1 MKRIYSF
8 PFYVISVLFLL
19 SCSGSSS
26 SGIVSQKNEVL
37 DFFLRQWGAAVVL
50 SDSTAAPEPL
60 KYNNGESAETYT
72 INGINY
78 NLGPINLYNYKY
90 DKTTTVYYGPYFYS
104 SLMSSSLESSPVN
117 NFSDDDI
124 ALSSIPGKKEI
135 TEENERNMLLNLTR
149 RNFPEYYY
157 KSTANSDLQPNT
169 VDTYSF
175 YDYNGNTITAF
186 FVAAG
191 TVSSGGRT
199 ITVNVYA
206 DKNWYAAANA
216 PESCTAIL
224 QKFIGSGNKDSIYEW
239 VSNIFGAEWG
249 SSPYSEHISDAK
261 TISILMFDIDGDGYN
276 GTNGVFT
283 VGYFYSR
290 DNFKKTYYSFSN
302 EKIMFS
308 IDLPYMLKTA
318 SSETW
323 SPSSS
328 YPNKIYGTLAHEFQ
342 HMIHYY
348 QKSVVNGSYS
358 STWLNEMCS
367 VCTEDFI
374 ADKLGI
380 EGPRGIMNVN
390 SSGSQYISSGR
401 LPLFNSMN
409 DDSLTTWGGN
419 LADYSVVFGFGSYLS
434 RNFGGP
440 GLFRKIVNTS
450 KNDFDAIKESV
461 PSYSAIT
468 EDYSSTWNIS
478 GADEVRYIGASSVT
492 ITPITGGNTLY
503 FIVSNTDSSSS
514 KKITIQGGS
523 LSKSGTVAAGSN
535 TYFKTEKIT
544 NSETFYFTLESGVVV
559 TAVAR

>member
-1 MKRIYSF
+1 MKIIYSLL
-8 PFYVISVLFLL
+8 PYGISALSLF
-19 SCSGSSS
+19 SCSGSTSP
-26 SGIVSQKNEVL
+26 GTVSQKNDVL

-50 SDSTAAPEPL
+50 SDSTAAPDPL
-60 KYNNGESAETYT
+60 KYNNGESAETYNV
-72 INGINY
+72 NGINY

-90 DKTTTVYYGPYFYS
+90 DKITPVYYGPYFYA
-104 SLMSSSLESSPVN
+104 SLMSSSLEPSSVYV
-117 NFSDDDI
+117 FTDDDI
-124 ALSSIPGKKEI
+124 SLSSIPGKKEV
-135 TEENERNMLLNLTR
+135 TEENEKNMRLPLAL
-149 RNFPEYYY
+149 RNFNEYYC
-157 KSTANSDLQPNT
+157 KSTVNSDVQPNT
-169 VDTYSF
+169 VDTYTF
-175 YDYNGNTITAF
+175 FDYNGNTINAF
-186 FVAAG
+186 FVATG

-206 DKNWYAAANA
+206 DKPWYSEANA
-216 PESCTAIL
+216 PASCTAIL
-224 QKFIGSGNKDSIYEW
+224 QKFIGSGNNDSIYEW

-249 SSPYSEHISDAK
+249 TSLYSEQISDDK

-276 GTNGVFT
+276 GSNGVFT

-318 SSETW
+318 SGETW

-380 EGPRGIMNVN
+380 EGPRGIIDVN
-390 SSGSQYISSGR
+390 SSGSQYIASGR
-401 LPLFNSMN
+401 LPLFNYRN
-409 DDSLTTWGGN
+409 DDSLTIWGGN
-419 LADYSVVFGFGSYLS
+419 LADYSNVFGFGSYLA

-440 GLFRKIVNTS
+440 DLFRKIVNTS
-450 KNDFDAIKESV
+450 KVDFDAIKESV
-461 PSYSAIT
+461 PSYTFLT
-468 EDYSSTWNIS
+468 ENSGSTWNIS
-478 GADEVRYIGASSVT
+478 GTDEVCYIGSSSVT
-492 ITPITGGNTLY
+492 ITPISGGSTLY
-503 FIVSNTDSSSS
+503 FIASNTDTSSS
-514 KKITIQGGS
+514 KKLTIQGGS
-523 LSKSGTVAAGSN
+523 LLKSVTVAAGSN
-535 TYFKTEKIT
+535 TYFKTDKII
-544 NSETFYFTLESGVVV
+544 NPETFFFTLESGVVV